1 MLKLSLDRDYKAA
14 IYLRLSKEDGDFS
27 FSGEKLES
35 DSISNQRLLIMEYLK
50 KHPEITVV
58 REYCDDGFTGANFER
73 PDFNKMMDAVRAGE
87 IDCIV
92 VKDLSRFGREYIG
105 SGEYIQKVFPRLGIR
120 FIAINDHYD
129 NAQPGA
135 ADNEL
140 VLPFKNLM
148 NDSYC
153 RDISIKVRS
162 NLEAKRRNGQFV
174 GTRVVFGYMRSPDN
188 KNQLVIDP
196 EAAPVVQDIFKWK
209 VEGLSPAQIA
219 DQLNTANVPSPI
231 EYKKAKGSKQR
242 TCFQTKQVALWSAVA
257 IYRILKNEI
266 YTGTLVQ
273 GKTTSPNHKVKKTV
287 TKPSNEW
294 SRTEN
299 AHDPI
304 IAPAQFDLVQR
315 LMQDDTRSPVGTK
328 GVHPFSGKI
337 FCADCGSPMVRR
349 VTRTGGHEYAYFI
362 CGGNKNDKNS
372 CSSHSIK
379 ESVVYDTVLAV
390 VQGHIAVA
398 MDMAVAMTQIDNL
411 AWENRELEKI
421 NAKIA
426 FQEEIIDKNRRL
438 KTGAYEDFKS
448 DFISR
453 DEYKI
458 YTARFDQQIT
468 EATDTIMSLTGERNS
483 VMGGL
488 AEQQGWLSQFKE
500 YENIQELT
508 RRAVVNL
515 VEYVRISEDKEIE
528 VRLLHGD
535 RFASIVDFLNE
546 QKEKEAAKK
555 IIHLT
560 KEAV

>member
-35 DSISNQRLLIMEYLK
+35 DSISNQRLLIMDYLK

-58 REYCDDGFTGANFER
+58 KEYCDDGFTGANFER

-105 SGEYIQKVFPRLGIR
+105 SGEYIQKIFPRLGIR

-196 EAAPVVQDIFKWK
+196 EAASVVQEIFKWK

-287 TKPSNEW
+287 AKPSNEW

-304 IAPAQFDLVQR
+304 IAPSQFDLVQR
-315 LMQDDTRSPVGTK
+315 LMQDDTRSPVGAK

-390 VQGHIAVA
+390 VQGHIAAA
-398 MDMAVAMTQIDNL
+398 MDMADALTQIDNL

-468 EATDTIMSLTGERNS
+468 EATETIMSLTGERNS
-483 VMGGL
+483 VLGGL
-488 AEQQGWLSQFKE
+488 AEQQGWLAQFKE

-508 RRAVVNL
+508 RRAVVSL
-515 VEYVRISEDKEIE
+515 IEYVRVNEDKEIE
-528 VRLLHGD
+528 VRLMHGD
-535 RFASIVDFLNE
+535 RFASIVDFLSG
-546 QKEKEAAKK
+546 QKEKEAAKR

-560 KEAV
+560 REAV

>member
-58 REYCDDGFTGANFER
+58 KEYCDDGFTGANFER

-299 AHDPI
+299 AHEPI

-362 CGGNKNDKNS
+362 CGGNKNDKNC

-390 VQGHIAVA
+390 VQGHIAAA

-515 VEYVRISEDKEIE
+515 VEYVRINEDKEIE

>member
-35 DSISNQRLLIMEYLK
+35 DSISNQRLLIMDYLK

-58 REYCDDGFTGANFER
+58 KEYCDDGFTGANFER

-105 SGEYIQKVFPRLGIR
+105 SGEYIQKIFPRLGIR

-162 NLEAKRRNGQFV
+162 NLEAKRRSGQFV

-196 EAAPVVQDIFKWK
+196 EAASVVQEIFKWK

-273 GKTTSPNHKVKKTV
+273 GKTTSPNHKVKK
-287 TKPSNEW
+287 PSNEW

-304 IAPAQFDLVQR
+304 IAPSQFDLVQR
-315 LMQDDTRSPVGTK
+315 LMQDDTRSPVGAK

-390 VQGHIAVA
+390 VQGHIAAA
-398 MDMAVAMTQIDNL
+398 MDMADALTQIDNL

-458 YTARFDQQIT
+458 YTARFDQQIA
-468 EATDTIMSLTGERNS
+468 EATETIMSLTGERNS

-488 AEQQGWLSQFKE
+488 AEQQGWLAQFKE

-508 RRAVVNL
+508 RRAVVSL
-515 VEYVRISEDKEIE
+515 IEYVRVNEDKEIE
-528 VRLLHGD
+528 VRLMHGD
-535 RFASIVDFLNE
+535 RFASIVDFLSE
-546 QKEKEAAKK
+546 QKEKEAAKR

-560 KEAV
+560 REAV

>member
-35 DSISNQRLLIMEYLK
+35 DSISNQRLLILDYLK

-58 REYCDDGFTGANFER
+58 KEYCDDGYTGANFER
-73 PDFNKMMDAVRAGE
+73 PDFNRMMDAVKAGE

-105 SGEYIQKVFPRLGIR
+105 SGEYIQKVFPKLGIR

-153 RDISIKVRS
+153 RDISIKVRT
-162 NLEAKRRNGQFV
+162 NLDAKRRNGQFV
-174 GTRVVFGYMRSPDN
+174 GTRVVYGYMRSPEN

-196 EAAPVVQDIFKWK
+196 GAAPIVQDIFKWK
-209 VEGLSPAQIA
+209 IEGLSPAQIA
-219 DQLNTANVPSPI
+219 DQLNTNNVPSPI
-231 EYKKAKGSKQR
+231 EYKKANGSKQR
-242 TCFQTKQVALWSAVA
+242 TCFQTKQVAQWSAVA
-257 IYRILKNEI
+257 IYRILKNEV

-273 GKTTSPNHKVKKTV
+273 GKTTSPNHKVKKTIA
-287 TKPSNEW
+287 KPESEW
-294 SRTEN
+294 TRTEN
-299 AHDPI
+299 AHDAI
-304 IAPAQFDLVQR
+304 ISPAQFDLVQR
-315 LMQDDTRSPVGTK
+315 IMQDDTRSPVGAK

-337 FCADCGSPMVRR
+337 FCADCESPMVRR
-349 VTRTGGHEYAYFI
+349 VSRCGDREYAYFI
-362 CGGNKNDKNS
+362 CGGNKSDKDS

-390 VQGHIAVA
+390 IQAHIAVA
-398 MDMAVAMTQIDNL
+398 MDMAEALKKIDNL
-411 AWENRELEKI
+411 AWENREIEKLK
-421 NAKIA
+421 AKIS

-438 KTGAYEDFKS
+438 KAGAYEDFKNS
-448 DFISR
+448 FITR
-453 DEYKI
+453 DEYK
-458 YTARFDQQIT
+458 TFTDQFDRQIK
-468 EATDTIMSLTGERNS
+468 EANETISRLVSERNS
-483 VMGGL
+483 VMSGL
-488 AEQQGWLSQFKE
+488 AAQQGWLSQFKQ

-508 RRAVVNL
+508 RSVVVNL
-515 VEYVRISEDKEIE
+515 VECVRIRENKDIDVQLMHS
-528 VRLLHGD
+528 D
-535 RFASIVDFLNE
+535 RFASILEFLNE
-546 QKEKEAAKK
+546 QKAKEDAKK
-555 IIHLT
+555 VIYLT
-560 KEAV
+560 REAV

>member
-35 DSISNQRLLIMEYLK
+35 DSISNQRLLIMDYLK

-58 REYCDDGFTGANFER
+58 KEYCDDGFTGANFER

-87 IDCIV
+87 INCIV

-105 SGEYIQKVFPRLGIR
+105 SGEYIQKIFPRLGIR

-162 NLEAKRRNGQFV
+162 NLEAKRRSGQFV

-196 EAAPVVQDIFKWK
+196 EAASVVQEIFKWK

-287 TKPSNEW
+287 AKPSNEW

-304 IAPAQFDLVQR
+304 IAPSQFDLVQR
-315 LMQDDTRSPVGTK
+315 LMQDDTRSPVGAK

-337 FCADCGSPMVRR
+337 FCAD
-349 VTRTGGHEYAYFI
+349 
-362 CGGNKNDKNS
+362 
-372 CSSHSIK
+372 
-379 ESVVYDTVLAV
+379 
-390 VQGHIAVA
+390 
-398 MDMAVAMTQIDNL
+398 
-411 AWENRELEKI
+411 
-421 NAKIA
+421 
-426 FQEEIIDKNRRL
+426 
-438 KTGAYEDFKS
+438 
-448 DFISR
+448 
-453 DEYKI
+453 
-458 YTARFDQQIT
+458 
-468 EATDTIMSLTGERNS
+468 
-483 VMGGL
+483 
-488 AEQQGWLSQFKE
+488 
-500 YENIQELT
+500 
-508 RRAVVNL
+508 
-515 VEYVRISEDKEIE
+515 
-528 VRLLHGD
+528 
-535 RFASIVDFLNE
+535 
-546 QKEKEAAKK
+546 
-555 IIHLT
+555 
-560 KEAV
+560 

>member
-35 DSISNQRLLIMEYLK
+35 DSISNQRLLIMDYLK

-58 REYCDDGFTGANFER
+58 KEYCDDGFTGANFER

-105 SGEYIQKVFPRLGIR
+105 SGEYIQKIFPRLGIR

-162 NLEAKRRNGQFV
+162 NLEAKRRSGQFV

-196 EAAPVVQDIFKWK
+196 EAASVVQEIFKWK

-287 TKPSNEW
+287 AKPSNEW

-304 IAPAQFDLVQR
+304 IAPSQFDLVQR
-315 LMQDDTRSPVGTK
+315 LMQDDTRSPVGAK

-337 FCADCGSPMVRR
+337 FCADCGSPMARR
-349 VTRTGGHEYAYFI
+349 VTRTGDHEYAYFI
-362 CGGNKNDKNS
+362 CGGNKNDKKS

-390 VQGHIAVA
+390 VQGHIAAA
-398 MDMAVAMTQIDNL
+398 MDMADALTQIDNL

-458 YTARFDQQIT
+458 YTARFDQQIA
-468 EATDTIMSLTGERNS
+468 EATETIMSLTGERNS

-488 AEQQGWLSQFKE
+488 AEQQGWLAQFKE

-508 RRAVVNL
+508 RRAVVSL
-515 VEYVRISEDKEIE
+515 IEYVRVNEDKEIE
-528 VRLLHGD
+528 VRLMHGD
-535 RFASIVDFLNE
+535 RFASIVDFLSE
-546 QKEKEAAKK
+546 QKEKEAAKR

-560 KEAV
+560 REAV

>member
-35 DSISNQRLLIMEYLK
+35 DSISNQRLLIMDYLK

-58 REYCDDGFTGANFER
+58 KEYCDDGFTGANFER

-105 SGEYIQKVFPRLGIR
+105 SGEYIQKIFPRLGIR

-162 NLEAKRRNGQFV
+162 NLEAKRRSGQFV

-196 EAAPVVQDIFKWK
+196 EAASVVQEIFKWK

-287 TKPSNEW
+287 AKPSNEW

-304 IAPAQFDLVQR
+304 IAPSQFDLVQR
-315 LMQDDTRSPVGTK
+315 LMQDDTRSPVGAK

-337 FCADCGSPMVRR
+337 FCADCGSPMARR

-362 CGGNKNDKNS
+362 CGGNKNDKKS

-390 VQGHIAVA
+390 VQGHIAAA
-398 MDMAVAMTQIDNL
+398 MDMADALTQIDNL

-458 YTARFDQQIT
+458 YTARFDQQIA
-468 EATDTIMSLTGERNS
+468 EATETIMSLTGERNS

-488 AEQQGWLSQFKE
+488 AEQQGWLAQFKE

-508 RRAVVNL
+508 RRAVVSL
-515 VEYVRISEDKEIE
+515 IEYVRVNEDKEIE
-528 VRLLHGD
+528 VRLMHGD
-535 RFASIVDFLNE
+535 RFASIVDFLSE
-546 QKEKEAAKK
+546 QKEKEAAKR

-560 KEAV
+560 REAV

>member
-58 REYCDDGFTGANFER
+58 KEYCDDGFTGANFER